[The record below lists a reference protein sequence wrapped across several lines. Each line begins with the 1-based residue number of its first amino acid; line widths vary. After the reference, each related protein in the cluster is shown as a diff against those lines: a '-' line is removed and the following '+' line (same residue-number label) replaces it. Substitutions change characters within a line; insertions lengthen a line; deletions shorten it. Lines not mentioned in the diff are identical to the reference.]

1 VTIII
6 KDSIIEDSDAD
17 ESITDKHNAENQSSE
32 VQGSS
37 DALAETIII
46 DALTIEEEPRLMMMN
61 DKFDFEKRT
70 LLDAALLI
78 EAEITGLN
86 TATFQDSLRLQ
97 QLVVKSKLASYET
110 ANKDKL
116 LALLDV
122 LYQQQGFKGDW
133 KAFFKVKNALI
144 SQVFSRRK
152 GIPISLGILLLDF
165 LNLCGF
171 DAQGICFPSGFII
184 TVKLENEVLYIDPF
198 IGEIA
203 SWELLELKV
212 RGQKGNYAKLTL
224 DMLKPDSNETIA
236 KRFINVLKAAYIQA
250 ERTEIALLCSDI
262 LLRLDP
268 EDAYEVRDR
277 GFLFQQLDCLSLA
290 RNDFEYFMQQHPKDP
305 MVHLLEKQI
314 EEMNFIDQVMH

>member
-1 VTIII
+1 MTIITI
-6 KDSIIEDSDAD
+6 DNMTEDSTSENQPNEQVTGAD
-17 ESITDKHNAENQSSE
+17 DSLAENLAM
-32 VQGSS
+32 
-37 DALAETIII
+37 DAMTIK
-46 DALTIEEEPRLMMMN
+46 EESRLMTMN
-61 DKFDFEKRT
+61 NKFDFEKRT
-70 LLDAALLI
+70 LLDAVLTI
-78 EAEITGLN
+78 ESEITGLN
-86 TATFQDSLRLQ
+86 VVAFEDSLRLQ
-97 QLVVKSKLASYET
+97 QLVVKSKLASFES
-110 ANKDKL
+110 ANKEKL

-144 SQVFSRRK
+144 SLVFSRRK

-165 LNLCGF
+165 MKLTGF

-184 TVKLENEVLYIDPF
+184 SVKLENEVLYVDPF

-212 RGQKGNYAKLTL
+212 RGQMGNYAKLTL
-224 DMLKPDSNETIA
+224 DMLKPDTNETIV

-250 ERTEIALLCSDI
+250 DRTEIALLCSDI

-277 GFLFQQLDCLSLA
+277 GFLFQQLDCFSLA

-314 EEMNFIDQVMH
+314 EEMNFTDQVMH